1 MTTVLDLDAGA
12 GELAAALV
20 DIRSVSGEEQAIAD
34 AVEAALGR
42 LDHLQVCR
50 FGNVVVARTGAA
62 GNAAGRRRVVLAGH
76 LDTVP
81 PAGNLP
87 ARREGN
93 LLHGCGAVDMK
104 GGLAVMLRLAA
115 RLDQPAVDVGYV
127 FYDCEEVEASRNGLG
142 RLAREHPDQVSADF
156 AVLLEPSNA
165 TVEAGCQ
172 GTMRVEITLHGV
184 RAHTAR
190 SWLGVNAIHAAAPV
204 LQRLA
209 DYQPRTVEIDGCVYR
224 EGLSA
229 VRIDGGVAGNVVP
242 DRCVVTVNYRF
253 APDRTVDDAHAH
265 LQEVFAGF
273 ELAVVDAAPAAPP
286 NLHAPAV
293 ADFIDTVGKPVAA
306 KYGWTDVARFA
317 ILGIPAVNYGPGDP
331 NLAHR
336 GDEQVDVRQIAECE
350 SVLERYLLTVPGPTG
365 RIAARQPWSER

>member
-1 MTTVLDLDAGA
+1 
-12 GELAAALV
+12 
-20 DIRSVSGEEQAIAD
+20 
-34 AVEAALGR
+34 
-42 LDHLQVCR
+42 
-50 FGNVVVARTGAA
+50 
-62 GNAAGRRRVVLAGH
+62 
-76 LDTVP
+76 
-81 PAGNLP
+81 
-87 ARREGN
+87 
-93 LLHGCGAVDMK
+93 
-104 GGLAVMLRLAA
+104 
-115 RLDQPAVDVGYV
+115 
-127 FYDCEEVEASRNGLG
+127 EEVEASRNGLG